1 MQLARL
7 MLMKTDPIGR
17 GNDQKE
23 DPPMLNSALIRASAG
38 IDPAPELGLQ
48 QVDLVYVR
56 PLGDFRQYEARLLA
70 VVGRFRERIRF
81 TKLRAGELF
90 RFTRER
96 VFLSKTVPNIVL
108 VRRGEVVAQAV
119 GDLPARELEQ
129 VVRSAVGCAR

>member
-1 MQLARL
+1 
-7 MLMKTDPIGR
+7 
-17 GNDQKE
+17 
-23 DPPMLNSALIRASAG
+23 MLNSALIRASAG
-38 IDPAPELGLQ
+38 IDPAPELGPQ

-108 VRRGEVVAQAV
+108 VRRGEVLAEAV

-129 VVRSAVGCAR
+129 IVRSAIGCAR